1 MICTGLIKV
10 RRVGEG
16 FEVSV
21 GDRSWS
27 VDVLR
32 GISLIGDEGCVEG
45 VVRIEYREVV
55 EGYDPVSKR
64 WRARTVA
71 SASVHGIPVACG

>member
-1 MICTGLIKV
+1 MTYTGLIKV

-21 GDRSWS
+21 GDYTWS
-27 VDVLR
+27 IDVLN
-32 GISLIGDEGCVEG
+32 GISLIGSEGCVEG
-45 VVRIEYREVV
+45 VVRIVYKEVV

-64 WRARTVA
+64 WRVKTVREALIKGNPAR
-71 SASVHGIPVACG
+71 C